1 MAENAGGWLN
11 LSASEGSA
19 HLMKIDYQETAQD
32 LQTRIDIHQKYGGRD
47 IDTWM
52 LDLLAPKKGWR
63 ILDVGCGAGKQCE
76 AFHRHLEG
84 GGVIVGAD
92 ISTELLA
99 QAKQLGAELGN
110 AFHLLDSDFN
120 RDLPLAREH
129 FDLVTCC
136 FAIYY
141 ADDANLTID
150 EMHRVLKPGGTLFAT
165 GPMPENKR
173 LFYDVI
179 KEATNQPIPNMPGSS
194 RYGSEILQVLQ
205 NTFTDVQVH
214 IFENPL
220 TFDEAEP
227 FLAYVRASLS
237 EDRRLWSNLFRSEGD
252 FDKIMDR
259 VAVASEKRLAQ
270 DGELVMTKVVGGF
283 IARR

>member
-1 MAENAGGWLN
+1 M
-11 LSASEGSA
+11 SF
-19 HLMKIDYQETAQD
+19 DYRETAQD
-32 LQTRIDIHQKYGGRD
+32 LQTRIDIHQKYGDRD

-52 LDLLAPKKGWR
+52 LDLLAPKEGWR

-84 GGVIVGAD
+84 RGVIVGAD

-99 QAKQLGAELGN
+99 QAKQLGAELGKG
-110 AFHLLDSDFN
+110 FQLLESNFN
-120 RDLPLAREH
+120 RDLPLAGDR

-141 ADDANLTID
+141 SEDASLTIE
-150 EMHRVLKPGGTLFAT
+150 EMHRVLKPGGMLFTT

-179 KEATNQPIPNMPGSS
+179 TEATGQPIPHMPGSS
-194 RYGSEILQVLQ
+194 RYGSEILQALQ
-205 NTFTDVQVH
+205 YTFADVQVH

-220 TFDEAEP
+220 TFKEVGP

-237 EDRRLWSNLFRSEGD
+237 EDRRLWSDFFRSEGD
-252 FDKIMDR
+252 FERIMDR
-259 VAVASEKRLAQ
+259 IAVASEKRLAQ

>member
-1 MAENAGGWLN
+1 
-11 LSASEGSA
+11 
-19 HLMKIDYQETAQD
+19 MKIEYRETIQD
-32 LQTRIDIHQKYGGRD
+32 LQTRIDIHKAYGGRD

-52 LDLLAPKKGWR
+52 LDLLTPKEGWQ

-84 GGVIVGAD
+84 KGAIAGAD
-92 ISTELLA
+92 ISTELLS
-99 QAKQLGAELGN
+99 QAKQLGAELGGG
-110 AFHLLDSDFN
+110 FHLLESDFN
-120 RDLPLAREH
+120 RDLPLAGER

-141 ADDANLTID
+141 AEDASLTIE
-150 EMHRVLKPGGTLFAT
+150 EMHRVLKPEGMLFTT

-179 KEATNQPIPNMPGSS
+179 KEATNQPIPDMPGSS

-205 NTFTDVQVH
+205 NTFADVQVH

-220 TFDEAEP
+220 TFKEVEP
-227 FLAYVRASLS
+227 FLAYVKASLS
-237 EDRRLWSNLFRSEGD
+237 EDRRLWSEFFLSEGD

-259 VAVASEKRLAQ
+259 IAVASERRLEQ
-270 DGELVMTKVVGGF
+270 DGEMVMTKVVGGF

>member
-1 MAENAGGWLN
+1 MRF
-11 LSASEGSA
+11 
-19 HLMKIDYQETAQD
+19 DYRETAKD

-99 QAKQLGAELGN
+99 QAKQLGAGLGHG
-110 AFHLLDSDFN
+110 FHLLESDFN
-120 RDLPLAREH
+120 RDLPLTRER

-141 ADDANLTID
+141 ADDASMTID
-150 EMHRVLKPGGTLFAT
+150 EMHRVLEPG
-165 GPMPENKR
+165 
-173 LFYDVI
+173 
-179 KEATNQPIPNMPGSS
+179 
-194 RYGSEILQVLQ
+194 
-205 NTFTDVQVH
+205 
-214 IFENPL
+214 
-220 TFDEAEP
+220 
-227 FLAYVRASLS
+227 
-237 EDRRLWSNLFRSEGD
+237 
-252 FDKIMDR
+252 
-259 VAVASEKRLAQ
+259 
-270 DGELVMTKVVGGF
+270 
-283 IARR
+283 

>member
-1 MAENAGGWLN
+1 MAENAGGRLN
-11 LSASEGSA
+11 PSGSEGSA
-19 HLMKIDYQETAQD
+19 HLMKIDYQETARD

-52 LDLLAPKKGWR
+52 LDLLSPKEGWR

-76 AFHRHLEG
+76 AFHRQLG
-84 GGVIVGAD
+84 GRGVIVGVD

-99 QAKQLGAELGN
+99 QAKRLGAELGDG
-110 AFHLLDSDFN
+110 FHLLESDFN
-120 RDLPLAREH
+120 RDLPLAGEH

-141 ADDANLTID
+141 ADNASMTI
-150 EMHRVLKPGGTLFAT
+150 EEVHRVLKAGGTLFTT

-179 KEATNQPIPNMPGSS
+179 KEATGQPIPHMPGSS

-205 NTFTDVQVH
+205 NMFSDIEVH

-220 TFDEAEP
+220 TFEKAEP
-227 FLAYVRASLS
+227 FLDYVRASLS
-237 EDRRLWSNLFRSEGD
+237 EDRRLWSEFFRSEGD
-252 FDKIMDR
+252 FDRIMDR
-259 VAVASEKRLAQ
+259 IEVASERRLAQ